1 MSDYFHKPRFP
12 TLLGHI
18 KKPFRRPE
26 PFKTLS
32 VILLKHNLLAA
43 ENEGLEILVLEV
55 SDNHYW
61 VPAIVPPELMR
72 AKIGAHDFG
81 QELRNRERT
90 ILNLTN
96 YIWALYKRGDNIG
109 VGIII
114 RDFDFHLQAQE
125 NVNRGQD
132 LAFEPNVQRWLAES
146 RMLFPGELPETFYK
160 KMMPIKLSRELVES
174 IRISC
179 PVMGFY
185 MLDHYGELPPMV
197 KAELLEEEELEDM
210 GDSSSRLSLPTKGQ
224 KRTITRKRQ
233 RDLEDHEKKIMKK
246 RKRDEN
252 PVTEQEL
259 LQQWEQI
266 DTPVGGRVPLRYA
279 LQLELL
285 EVVSDPDEEME
296 EAPMQDIPVSNNAE
310 KSTTASPIPLQG
322 KKAAAAAADQHATTM
337 DNVSTKGLATTQ
349 EAEHPSM
356 QVPRPEETQEEQQQ
370 QQREE
375 EEEEAEEQED
385 LFQDA
390 VEDPC
395 QQRSLMSQWYMQ
407 MVQRLGNI
415 PHFV

>member
-1 MSDYFHKPRFP
+1 M
-12 TLLGHI
+12 
-18 KKPFRRPE
+18 
-26 PFKTLS
+26 
-32 VILLKHNLLAA
+32 
-43 ENEGLEILVLEV
+43 
-55 SDNHYW
+55 
-61 VPAIVPPELMR
+61 
-72 AKIGAHDFG
+72 
-81 QELRNRERT
+81 
-90 ILNLTN
+90 
-96 YIWALYKRGDNIG
+96 
-109 VGIII
+109 
-114 RDFDFHLQAQE
+114 
-125 NVNRGQD
+125 
-132 LAFEPNVQRWLAES
+132 
-146 RMLFPGELPETFYK
+146 
-160 KMMPIKLSRELVES
+160 
-174 IRISC
+174 
-179 PVMGFY
+179 
-185 MLDHYGELPPMV
+185 
-197 KAELLEEEELEDM
+197 LEEEELEDM

-285 EVVSDPDEEME
+285 EGNECYLSLSLSKFRGKSLFLLTFRHLTVVSDPDEEME

-322 KKAAAAAADQHATTM
+322 KKAAAAAADQHSTTM

-375 EEEEAEEQED
+375 EEDEEAEEQDD